1 MSTFEFTNTTQLRN
15 HLLGRTQKA
24 MDETIEEIK
33 MELIKFLRDK
43 IYDDSIGWYNRTEDL
58 LEENAWIKS
67 TFSGAKTASKN
78 YKNMLAY
85 ELEKKVSKFILE
97 KNSEK
102 LQNMAFFFNLKMPK
116 INNEEEIELKSVRFS
131 FSNIPNVLYG
141 FRDID
146 ICAKNK
152 DSRVLDKENVFDN
165 NICFIRTDKN
175 FKEQLAQ
182 KIDVCFEKDS
192 IIFGEVKYAFPNI
205 DSGNQKCGEI
215 KIDTLKDKPKS
226 NNNDVSNDKDDIKDK
241 AVNKLSDDGCKDK
254 DNDNANF
261 TYIDQMDN
269 LLKKSKLFHNFF
281 INEKII
287 DDNNYMHILYLYD
300 LNNNIY
306 FNYIDNIS
314 NFFIFFSKFIKLLSF
329 SIEESNFHT

>member
-1 MSTFEFTNTTQLRN
+1 MVANKIKKNFNKNDFELFNEDN
-15 HLLGRTQKA
+15 HYIEMFGLYLEEIITKLNSYINEGKEREYIKNNKIKFACYNNHYYLCCYLNDKFKEEYFNGKNIIETELKNN
-24 MDETIEEIK
+24 DETGDNIHILNIEKSNKEDISK
-33 MELIKFLRDK
+33 NIN
-43 IYDDSIGWYNRTEDL
+43 NRLNKND
-58 LEENAWIKS
+58 WIKS
-67 TFSGAKTASKN
+67 TFSGARNAAKN

-141 FRDID
+141 FREID

-152 DSRVLDKENVFDN
+152 NSRILDNENVLDN
-165 NICFIRTDKN
+165 NICYKRTDKN
-175 FKEQLAQ
+175 FKEQLPQ

-192 IIFGEVKYAFPNI
+192 IIFGEVKYEFPNI

-226 NNNDVSNDKDDIKDK
+226 
-241 AVNKLSDDGCKDK
+241 
-254 DNDNANF
+254 
-261 TYIDQMDN
+261 
-269 LLKKSKLFHNFF
+269 H
-281 INEKII
+281 
-287 DDNNYMHILYLYD
+287 
-300 LNNNIY
+300 NNI
-306 FNYIDNIS
+306 
-314 NFFIFFSKFIKLLSF
+314 IK
-329 SIEESNFHT
+329 